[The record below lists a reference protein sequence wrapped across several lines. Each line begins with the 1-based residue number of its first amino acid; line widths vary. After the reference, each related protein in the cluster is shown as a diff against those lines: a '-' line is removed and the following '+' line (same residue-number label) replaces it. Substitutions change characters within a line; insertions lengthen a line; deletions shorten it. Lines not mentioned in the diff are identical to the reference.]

1 MLNPEEIVA
10 ANRAKVAAVF
20 ERFLPVDDTQTLEK
34 SKDTTEKSKER
45 IYTVEDLEKFKTDLF
60 KSIDEGTVT
69 DDQLTKA
76 QEDLLSLVKETRVIG
91 GQETV
96 VFVKH

>member
-45 IYTVEDLEKFKTDLF
+45 IYTVEDLE
-60 KSIDEGTVT
+60 V
-69 DDQLTKA
+69 
-76 QEDLLSLVKETRVIG
+76 
-91 GQETV
+91 
-96 VFVKH
+96 